1 MKSFLNYTSETVLE
15 LPDDERKELNEISL
29 RTAKPALALAFAFAF
44 SKSKQVRQKLQNVKS
59 TEDISEKIDELS
71 DAFALTDSKMNAIYT
86 MLLFISKKI

>member
-15 LPDDERKELNEISL
+15 LPDDETEELNEISL
-29 RTAKPALALAFAFAF
+29 RTAKPALALAFAF

-71 DAFALTDSKMNAIYT
+71 DALALTDSKMNAIYT

>member
-1 MKSFLNYTSETVLE
+1 MKSFLNYTSETLLE
-15 LPDDERKELNEISL
+15 LPDDETEELNEISL
-29 RTAKPALALAFAFAF
+29 RTAKPALALAFAF

-71 DAFALTDSKMNAIYT
+71 DALALTDSKMNAIYT